1 MLHKF
6 PFHKVQCVSKDA
18 NKVAYG
24 LAKLAVNRS
33 CDHVW
38 IDECPSSVQHLVSAD
53 Y

>member
-6 PFHKVQCVSKDA
+6 PFHKVQYVSKDA

-33 CDHVW
+33 
-38 IDECPSSVQHLVSAD
+38 
-53 Y
+53 